1 MEGKQIQYLQDQ
13 KKSGYEFK
21 DVNKFELVLEL
32 LEDIGNKDPHIR
44 DELVYPAIAHL
55 LHDKHLTE
63 NELTAVL
70 DKLIGPEYLLFDLDN
85 IIEYSVLIRSF
96 TVLQLVILVHVHNRD
111 HIIPA
116 KHIKRLSTAFMNY
129 FQQET
134 ILDGYN
140 ETVGFMH
147 SIAHSADL
155 FAQLFKVE
163 YFNETIFKS
172 MLNAIQNKFK
182 INHYYFSHDEDE
194 RMVVAIINA
203 LEANKLDE
211 DYWKSWISQLGSYTK
226 PTIFPEAYYMKNNVR
241 NVLRSLYFALHGKEQ
256 YQALRE
262 HIETTL
268 TKQVTLR

>member
-1 MEGKQIQYLQDQ
+1 MEEKQLQFLKDQ
-13 KKSGYEFK
+13 KQSGYAFK
-21 DVNKFELVLEL
+21 DVNKFELVLDL
-32 LEDIGNKDPHIR
+32 LEDIGIKDPQIR
-44 DELVYPAIAHL
+44 DELVYPALAHL

-63 NELTAVL
+63 DELTAVL

-111 HIIPA
+111 HIIPV
-116 KHIKRLSTAFMNY
+116 KYIKQLSTAFMSY

-163 YFNETIFKS
+163 DFNETIFKS

-194 RMVVAIINA
+194 RMVVAIMNA
-203 LEANKLDE
+203 LDANILE
-211 DYWKSWISQLGSYTK
+211 EEYWKSWISQLGSYTK
-226 PTIFPEAYYMKNNVR
+226 PTTYPAAYYIKNNVR
-241 NVLRSLYFALHGKEQ
+241 NILRSLYFALHGREQ
-256 YQALRE
+256 HQALRE
-262 HIETTL
+262 HIEATL
-268 TKQVTLR
+268 KEHVTLR